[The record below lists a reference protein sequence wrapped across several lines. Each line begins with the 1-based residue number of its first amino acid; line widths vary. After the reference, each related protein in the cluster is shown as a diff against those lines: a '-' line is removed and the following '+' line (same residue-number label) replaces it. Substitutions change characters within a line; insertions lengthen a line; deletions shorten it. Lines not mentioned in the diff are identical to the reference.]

1 MFEYR
6 RYQGVI
12 ARAGRG
18 RHNRTFRRI
27 FEFNLL
33 IIGALIFV
41 GIGIASLQSDIGQ
54 TANRAAELKTPE
66 RKNAQLRDNIAAE
79 PNTIDGAPEVVTTTL
94 LRDDGVMVRTAVL
107 EVALPNQIL
116 VRSATFVAARKIF
129 ETAARPSRD
138 TSTAPS
144 VIAAG
149 WVRTPHPLA
158 VPLPL
163 ASERPRHRIV
173 RTSYG
178 LIATGELTE
187 DPPAP
192 LVRLD
197 TTTGKSPF
205 WYVVAGLS
213 LATFACGFWNS
224 QEPRL
229 YC

>member
-1 MFEYR
+1 MFENR

-18 RHNRTFRRI
+18 RHTRTCRRI

-41 GIGIASLQSDIGQ
+41 GIGIASLQSDTDQ
-54 TANRAAELKTPE
+54 TANQAAKLKPPE
-66 RKNAQLRDNIAAE
+66 RTSAQLRDNIADE
-79 PNTIDGAPEVVTTTL
+79 PKTIDGAPEIVIATL
-94 LRDDGVMVRTAVL
+94 LRGDGIMVRTAVL
-107 EVALPNQIL
+107 EVALPSQIL
-116 VRSATFVAARKIF
+116 VHSTTRVTARKIF
-129 ETAARPSRD
+129 ETAAKPSRD
-138 TSTAPS
+138 ASALPS

-163 ASERPRHRIV
+163 VSERPTHRIV

-178 LIATGELTE
+178 LTATGDLTK

-197 TTTGKSPF
+197 TTTGKSSF

-213 LATFACGFWNS
+213 LAAFACGFWNT
-224 QEPRL
+224 QEPR
-229 YC
+229 